1 MGRPKGSLAV
11 TEVKRKR
18 AWEMHI
24 NGSTQWDIAGD
35 LGVSQ
40 ARVCQL
46 IKEAAQNNPIVQ
58 LSYEERA
65 ALSEAKW
72 NQVEGQIRES
82 IEEQRINGRVAREV
96 IRLPD
101 GSQQTKTTKIEGV
114 DPSLLRVLSTHV
126 DRRNR
131 QAQNQLGPDSSLQAV
146 NVSVVKDFLGQGET
160 TAKLSP
166 EQWNQSAV
174 DV

>member
-1 MGRPKGSLAV
+1 MKF
-11 TEVKRKR
+11 EF
-18 AWEMHI
+18 
-24 NGSTQWDIAGD
+24 
-35 LGVSQ
+35 
-40 ARVCQL
+40 
-46 IKEAAQNNPIVQ
+46 
-58 LSYEERA
+58 
-65 ALSEAKW
+65 
-72 NQVEGQIRES
+72 
-82 IEEQRINGRVAREV
+82 IEKFR
-96 IRLPD
+96 
-101 GSQQTKTTKIEGV
+101 SKTTKIEGV

>member
-1 MGRPKGSLAV
+1 MPASRSTKLQ
-11 TEVKRKR
+11 TEERRKR
-18 AWEMHI
+18 AWMMHI
-24 NGSTQWDIAGD
+24 NGSTQWDIAD
-35 LGVSQ
+35 ELGCTQ

-46 IKEAAQNNPIVQ
+46 IKDAAKNNPIVQ

-96 IRLPD
+96 IRLPN

-114 DPSLLRVLSTHV
+114 DPGLLRTLSTHI

-131 QAQNQLGPDSSLQAV
+131 QAQNQMAPDASVQAV
-146 NVSVVKDFLGQGET
+146 QVNVVRDFLSQGEQ
-160 TAKLSP
+160 AGKLSP
-166 EQWNQSAV
+166 EQWNDQTV